1 MSVITLRWDI
11 NTLQSFQ
18 RVMFQRDNGH
28 AYSQIMREYHSLKK
42 ERGITMPKVLGL
54 TACLVVKGTDEDK
67 LRQDIR
73 DLEQVEQEQGECCQ
87 YLTSLFR

>member
-28 AYSQIMREYHSLKK
+28 AYSQIMREYHSLKLSVK

-73 DLEQVEQEQGECCQ
+73 DLEQV
-87 YLTSLFR
+87 R

>member
-1 MSVITLRWDI
+1 
-11 NTLQSFQ
+11 
-18 RVMFQRDNGH
+18 MFQRDNGH
-28 AYSQIMREYHSLKK
+28 AYSQIMREYHSLKLSVK

-73 DLEQVEQEQGECCQ
+73 DLEQV
-87 YLTSLFR
+87 R

>member
-11 NTLQSFQ
+11 NTLQPFQ

-28 AYSQIMREYHSLKK
+28 AYSQIMREYHSLKLSVK

-73 DLEQVEQEQGECCQ
+73 DLEQV
-87 YLTSLFR
+87 R

>member
-11 NTLQSFQ
+11 NTLQPFQ

-28 AYSQIMREYHSLKK
+28 AYSQIMREYHSLKLSVK
-42 ERGITMPKVLGL
+42 ECGITMPKVLGL

-73 DLEQVEQEQGECCQ
+73 DLEQV
-87 YLTSLFR
+87 R